1 MYDRVYVLGL
11 GFYVARYSNSLY
23 LEWDIKLVISGHRGR

>member
-11 GFYVARYSNSLY
+11 GFYIARYSNSSCS
-23 LEWDIKLVISGHRGR
+23 EWDIKLVISGHRGR